1 MPARSRSK
9 RIVTLLV
16 AGMVALGACSGPELE
31 IRNPDETENIDLAD
45 PALLARLGVP
55 EPNIEWQRS
64 IDRLSYAGSGSAPL
78 EAEVDLVARVID
90 DIPTALFS
98 KLDVRWVI
106 RDTTR
111 TAARP
116 NHPSA
121 VAFAIGPDIYLL
133 DRAFALSDGGST
145 RYDLERAVAHELVHI
160 AQFQTMDAAYVAA
173 ALTGELDQL
182 NPIDG
187 SSLVKDFADSTGW
200 VNTSSNPLHPEWQLG
215 SGLRASSEYGATDPG
230 EDMAE
235 AVSLVVLGLSELL
248 PETHVRWV
256 EGWLGSPADALAL
269 GQPWAPAGSMEVLS
283 ENALY
288 DVTAVAAA
296 QGSLSHAE
304 AIYFQLPQ
312 DVPEGALLVDLIE
325 ARLRTRVMSGTLDV
339 LPVGRVPRYGGRFS
353 GPGGR
358 LWWVELWDFREATPG
373 TSGPRT
379 PILVYVAIW

>member
-173 ALTGELDQL
+173 ALTG
-182 NPIDG
+182 G
-187 SSLVKDFADSTGW
+187 TRS
-200 VNTSSNPLHPEWQLG
+200 
-215 SGLRASSEYGATDPG
+215 
-230 EDMAE
+230 
-235 AVSLVVLGLSELL
+235 
-248 PETHVRWV
+248 
-256 EGWLGSPADALAL
+256 
-269 GQPWAPAGSMEVLS
+269 
-283 ENALY
+283 
-288 DVTAVAAA
+288 A
-296 QGSLSHAE
+296 QSH
-304 AIYFQLPQ
+304 
-312 DVPEGALLVDLIE
+312 
-325 ARLRTRVMSGTLDV
+325 
-339 LPVGRVPRYGGRFS
+339 
-353 GPGGR
+353 
-358 LWWVELWDFREATPG
+358 
-373 TSGPRT
+373 
-379 PILVYVAIW
+379 